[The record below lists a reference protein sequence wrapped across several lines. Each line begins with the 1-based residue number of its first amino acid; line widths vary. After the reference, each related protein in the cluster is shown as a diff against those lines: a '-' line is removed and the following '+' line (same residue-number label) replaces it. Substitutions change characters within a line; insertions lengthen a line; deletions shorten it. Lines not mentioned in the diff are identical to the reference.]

1 MTIEGSDNVS
11 HEADFLPQLR
21 ALASYLPALE
31 NPDFHAGAFSPAR
44 KTESGALTMPYVVYS
59 DVVEDFVKAAYD
71 HGCVLTGFRWAEW
84 AHAAEAQA
92 LCHDPSKLARATP
105 EQLLRLLTAIIR
117 QDRFCEGVLLR
128 AFKMGLMLGI
138 VRRAAAI
145 LEDQKRLSPR

>member
-1 MTIEGSDNVS
+1 MTIERSDNVP
-11 HEADFLPQLR
+11 HKAGFLPQLR
-21 ALASYLPALE
+21 ALARYLPALE
-31 NPDFHAGAFSPAR
+31 RPDFHAGAFAPVQ
-44 KTESGALTMPYVVYS
+44 KTESGALIMPYVVYS
-59 DVVEDFVKAAYD
+59 DVVDDLVKTAYE

-117 QDRFCEGVLLR
+117 QDRFCEGVLLH
-128 AFKMGLMLGI
+128 AFEMGLMLGI

-145 LEDQKRLSPR
+145 LEDGARLSRG